1 MKKADLGAASDMAP
15 LPPCREPVATSVR
28 RRQVANSRGI
38 RALRVIWVRS
48 SCPKVAS
55 LRTESRYVNNMT
67 QDTTALYSALAAR
80 DRRFDGVF
88 YVGVTSTGI
97 YCRPVCTAKTPKA
110 ANCRFFES
118 REGAEKAG
126 FRPCLRCR
134 PELAPGTAP
143 VDDAHRIAALVARR
157 IDEGMLDDGG
167 GIEDVA
173 SKFGWSSRQI
183 RRIVQK
189 ELGVSPIE
197 LAMTRRLLLAK
208 QLLTETTLPIMEV
221 AFASGFSSL
230 RRFNDAF
237 GTRYGMPPSRFRKAA
252 ITGSASGTTGG
263 TFTLRLG
270 YRPPFDWAGLLEFL
284 AARTIAGVETAADD
298 EYCRTVR
305 LGDHRGYIRVRN
317 ASGQHNLLVELTHSL
332 TPVLPALL
340 GRIRALFDLDARPDV
355 ISAHLAKD
363 SRLAK
368 RVRAN
373 RGLRV
378 PGAFDGFE
386 IAVRAILGQ
395 QVSVKAATTLSGRF
409 AELLGEPLEGGD
421 GLQRLTPTAERVA
434 SASVAEIAALGIVRA
449 RAASIVRL
457 ADEVASG
464 TLVLEA
470 GVDPDRTI
478 AQLVALPGIGP
489 WTAHYIAMRALRWPD
504 AFPREDLVL
513 RKRLGGVTPERAG
526 VESELWRPWR
536 SYATLHLWRGD
547 PIATVR

>member
-1 MKKADLGAASDMAP
+1 
-15 LPPCREPVATSVR
+15 
-28 RRQVANSRGI
+28 
-38 RALRVIWVRS
+38 
-48 SCPKVAS
+48 
-55 LRTESRYVNNMT
+55 MT
-67 QDTTALYSALAAR
+67 QDTTAFYSALAAR

-143 VDDAHRIAALVARR
+143 VDDSHRIAALVARR

-173 SKFGWSSRQI
+173 AKFGWSSRQI

-208 QLLTETTLPIMEV
+208 QLLTETSLPITEV
-221 AFASGFSSL
+221 AFASGFASL

-252 ITGSASGTTGG
+252 MSGAARDAGAA

-270 YRPPFDWAGLLEFL
+270 YRSPFDWEGLLEFL
-284 AARTIAGVETAADD
+284 SARTLAGVEAASHD
-298 EYCRTVR
+298 EYRRTVR
-305 LGDHRGYIRVRN
+305 LGHHRGRIRVRN
-317 ASGQHNLLVELTHSL
+317 DSAHHNLLVEVTHSL

-340 GRIRALFDLDARPDV
+340 GRLRALFDLDARPDV
-355 ISAHLAKD
+355 ISAHLAAD
-363 SRLAK
+363 SRIAK

-409 AELLGEPLEGGD
+409 AELLGEPFD
-421 GLQRLTPTAERVA
+421 SADDLQRLTPTAERIA
-434 SASVAEIAALGIVRA
+434 SASVADIAALGIVRT

-457 ADEVASG
+457 AEEVASG
-464 TLVLEA
+464 GLVLEA
-470 GVDPDRTI
+470 GVDPDRTME
-478 AQLVALPGIGP
+478 QLVSLPGIGP

-504 AFPREDLVL
+504 AFPRDDLIL
-513 RKRLGGVTPERAG
+513 RKRLGGVSASRAEQ
-526 VESELWRPWR
+526 ESAAWRPWR